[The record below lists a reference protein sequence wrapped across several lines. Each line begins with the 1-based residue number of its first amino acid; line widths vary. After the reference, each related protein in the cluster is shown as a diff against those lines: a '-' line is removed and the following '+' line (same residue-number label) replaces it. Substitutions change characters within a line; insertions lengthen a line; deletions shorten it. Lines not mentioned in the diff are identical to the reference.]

1 MSNRKADKFE
11 MALPFQWISTRRQ
24 VAMQH
29 TTLKRKS
36 IEKWGKM
43 KTNYFKIQTKPQKNK
58 SKVIQFDDVHFLS
71 ITLWFIE
78 STNRNTKEMK
88 LAGDVISV
96 AGKDFFY
103 ISIIIGFEF
112 N

>member
-1 MSNRKADKFE
+1 
-11 MALPFQWISTRRQ
+11 
-24 VAMQH
+24 MQH

-43 KTNYFKIQTKPQKNK
+43 KTNYIFKIQTKPQKNK

-78 STNRNTKEMK
+78 STKRNTKEMK

-96 AGKDFFY
+96 AGKNFFLY
-103 ISIIIGFEF
+103 FYNNWI
-112 N
+112 